1 LGSTSERS
9 CSNGTPG
16 PNSSARGARP
26 QREQTLGISALHDN
40 RPARHAENAEAEGCA
55 DQPPV
60 FSYVLPLRW
69 RDDLGCKE
77 LADYLARLAEVCD
90 EIIVI
95 DGSPESVFTAN
106 ERAFGHLVLH
116 VAADQQAPGQMRKVP
131 AVMAGVRLASHEAIV
146 IADDDVRYEPVA
158 LIRAVRLLGTADLV
172 RPQNYF
178 EPLPWHARWDTART
192 LLNRAIGADFP
203 GTLAIRRSRLLAIGG
218 YDPDVAFENL
228 ELIRTIRASGG
239 QVRSPLDLYVRRLPP
254 STSHFVAQRTRQAY
268 EDFAMPARMIC
279 WLAILPWLVVF
290 AQDRRKTLLALGGGA
305 IALAECGRRRW
316 DGRRVFPFTSSLLA
330 PAWLFERSVCAW
342 LAVLARLRFGGIRYH
357 ENVIFTAAN
366 STRTLRKRMRGS

>member
-1 LGSTSERS
+1 LGSISERS

-26 QREQTLGISALHDN
+26 QREQTLGIGAPHDN
-40 RPARHAENAEAEGCA
+40 RPARHAENSEAEECV
-55 DQPPV
+55 DQLPV

-69 RDDLGCKE
+69 RDDLGGKE
-77 LADYLARLAEVCD
+77 LADYLARLAGVCD

-95 DGSPESVFTAN
+95 DGSPESVFAAN

-116 VAADQQAPGQMRKVP
+116 VAADQQAPGKMRKVP

-146 IADDDVRYEPVA
+146 IADDDVRYEPVT
-158 LIRAVRLLGTADLV
+158 LIRAVRLLCRADLV

-203 GTLAIRRSRLLAIGG
+203 GTLAIRRSKLLAVGG
-218 YDPDVAFENL
+218 YDPDVVFENL

-254 STSHFVAQRTRQAY
+254 STSHFIKQRTRQAY
-268 EDFAMPARMIC
+268 EDFAIPARMTC

-290 AQDRRKTLLALGGGA
+290 PQGRRKTLLALAGGA
-305 IALAECGRRRW
+305 IALAERGRRRR

-330 PAWLFERSVCAW
+330 PAWLLERSVCAW